1 MEILPRSKKLRSR
14 STQMRSEPTPQERH
28 LWYDFLRAARPQWNR
43 QRIIGSYIVDFYC
56 AKARLVIELD
66 GGQHYDESGLIEYDR
81 IRTEYLEA
89 LGLNVLRFTNPE
101 VDHNFQAVCQKIQ
114 VETERLLKKPFQ
126 KNGECL

>member
-1 MEILPRSKKLRSR
+1 MEILPRNKKLRSR
-14 STQMRSEPTPQERH
+14 STQMRNEPTPQERH

-56 AKARLVIELD
+56 AKAGLVVELD

-89 LGLNVLRFTNPE
+89 LGLNVLRFTNLE
-101 VDHNFQAVCQKIQ
+101 VDHDFPAVCQKILM
-114 VETERLLKKPFQ
+114 ETERLLKKPSQ
-126 KNGECL
+126 RDGECL

>member
-1 MEILPRSKKLRSR
+1 MEILPRNKKLRSR

-66 GGQHYDESGLIEYDR
+66 GGQHYNESGLIEYDR
-81 IRTEYLEA
+81 VRTEDLEA

-101 VDHNFQAVCQKIQ
+101 VDHNFLAVCQKIQ
-114 VETERLLKKPFQ
+114 VETERLLKKPVQ
-126 KNGECL
+126 KNGEC